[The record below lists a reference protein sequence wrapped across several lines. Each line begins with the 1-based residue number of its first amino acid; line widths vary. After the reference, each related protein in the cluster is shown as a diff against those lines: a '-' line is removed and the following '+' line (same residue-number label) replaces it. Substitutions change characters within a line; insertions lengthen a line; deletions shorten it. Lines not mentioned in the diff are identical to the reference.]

1 MPQDTGV
8 GRNVVLDGL
17 DFASLRRVW
26 EQTFGAAPPSSLSRV
41 FMRRVLLHER
51 QCRTHG
57 GLSAATRRAL
67 AAMANGTPGNGA
79 AAPAGSVSAG
89 SNRTATAIEMAQAGV
104 DAGADAVL
112 SVSPY
117 YNKPTQEGLYQHYR
131 AIGEKL
137 SVPLFVYNVPARTSS
152 NVLPST
158 LLRLSE
164 LEAIGGVKEASG
176 NLTQV
181 MELIRG
187 RPEGF
192 LVLSGEDS
200 LTFAVVAHGGDGGI
214 AVVANEAPESFTRM
228 VHLGLDGA
236 FEDARVL
243 HDRLLPLMEAN
254 FLETNP
260 IPVKAALEMMG
271 RMEGHLR
278 LPLTPLSEEK
288 RQPLREALGF
298 SKVLP

>member
-1 MPQDTGV
+1 MIAPSAFRGV
-8 GRNVVLDGL
+8 GVALVTPMTQDGSIDWDRFAEHVEFQIEGGVDYLVPCGTTGESATLLPQEKLDLIRKAVAVSGG
-17 DFASLRRVW
+17 R
-26 EQTFGAAPPSSLSRV
+26 APV
-41 FMRRVLLHER
+41 
-51 QCRTHG
+51 
-57 GLSAATRRAL
+57 
-67 AAMANGTPGNGA
+67 MAG
-79 AAPAGSVSAG
+79 AG
-89 SNRTATAIEMAQAGV
+89 SNRTATAVEMAQAVV

-112 SVSPY
+112 SVSPC

-131 AIGEKL
+131 AIAEKL

-164 LEAIGGVKEASG
+164 LETIGGVKEASG
-176 NLTQV
+176 NLSQA

-192 LVLSGEDS
+192 LVLSGDDS

-214 AVVANEAPESFTRM
+214 AVVANEAPESFSRM

-236 FEDARVL
+236 FTDARVL

-288 RQPLREALGF
+288 RQSLREALAS